1 MKLNRLAIVAAIALM
16 PSGYAQ
22 ADGDTRSHPVA
33 NGRNNAA
40 NHVGRAGGFGQG
52 GAGGSGGAGG
62 FGQGGNATSMSN
74 AVVNARTSSRANSSS
89 NSTAVADPRTN
100 STSNSGVTLD
110 SGAIGNGGNN
120 VMPTPRQDLHC
131 HLLAVDNA
139 V

>member
-74 AVVNARTSSRANSSS
+74 AVVNART
-89 NSTAVADPRTN
+89 N